1 MPGMSANPL
10 IFKRIKFSDEKYEI
24 HFLKWAKPV
33 LNESIENYS
42 KRLLDFIKHK
52 NPILI
57 GVSFGGLIV
66 QEISKLI
73 DVEKVIIISSI
84 KSNRELPL
92 YMKSAKFLKLY
103 NFMFNGINYDL
114 KQIRHMES
122 FFNKKGFS
130 VLGIDISKKIIDK
143 NSKNSFENLKF
154 KKFDIEKDILK
165 DYFNIIYCRFFLH
178 AINKIQEDK
187 LITLIKNVKKEK
199 TLVFFEFR
207 NFKDKIFGNFK
218 AKDHNKIVEFEKGH
232 FRRIIEPTIFKK
244 KFLSKTKAKII
255 YQKSSTNLSIV
266 KKDNPNL
273 TRFIFKF

>member
-103 NFMFNGINYDL
+103 NYFPLKLFDDVFN
-114 KQIRHMES
+114 
-122 FFNKKGFS
+122 
-130 VLGIDISKKIIDK
+130 ISK
-143 NSKNSFENLKF
+143 SLK
-154 KKFDIEKDILK
+154 
-165 DYFNIIYCRFFLH
+165 
-178 AINKIQEDK
+178 INKIYKKLDLIDKYLSVRDENYLKWAIREILNWKQEKPLQEVIHIHGDK
-187 LITLIKNVKKEK
+187 DLTFPISLIKDCIIVPGATHALILTKYRWLNKNLTLIIEEKK
-199 TLVFFEFR
+199 V
-207 NFKDKIFGNFK
+207 
-218 AKDHNKIVEFEKGH
+218 
-232 FRRIIEPTIFKK
+232 
-244 KFLSKTKAKII
+244 
-255 YQKSSTNLSIV
+255 
-266 KKDNPNL
+266 
-273 TRFIFKF
+273 

>member
-103 NFMFNGINYDL
+103 NYFPLKLFDDVFN
-114 KQIRHMES
+114 
-122 FFNKKGFS
+122 
-130 VLGIDISKKIIDK
+130 ISK
-143 NSKNSFENLKF
+143 SLK
-154 KKFDIEKDILK
+154 
-165 DYFNIIYCRFFLH
+165 
-178 AINKIQEDK
+178 INKIYKKLDLIDKYLSVRDENYLKWAIREILNWKQEKPLLEVIHIHGDK
-187 LITLIKNVKKEK
+187 DLTFPISLIKDCIIVPGATHALILTKYRW
-199 TLVFFEFR
+199 L
-207 NFKDKIFGNFK
+207 
-218 AKDHNKIVEFEKGH
+218 NK
-232 FRRIIEPTIFKK
+232 
-244 KFLSKTKAKII
+244 
-255 YQKSSTNLSIV
+255 NLSIIIEE
-266 KKDNPNL
+266 KKV
-273 TRFIFKF
+273 

>member
-24 HFLKWAKPV
+24 HFLKWTKPV

-103 NFMFNGINYDL
+103 NYFPLKLFDDVFN
-114 KQIRHMES
+114 
-122 FFNKKGFS
+122 
-130 VLGIDISKKIIDK
+130 ISK
-143 NSKNSFENLKF
+143 SLK
-154 KKFDIEKDILK
+154 
-165 DYFNIIYCRFFLH
+165 
-178 AINKIQEDK
+178 INKIYKKLDLIDKYLSVRDENYLKWAIREILNWKQEKPLQEVIHIHGDK
-187 LITLIKNVKKEK
+187 DLTFPISLIKDCIIVPGATHALILTKYRW
-199 TLVFFEFR
+199 L
-207 NFKDKIFGNFK
+207 
-218 AKDHNKIVEFEKGH
+218 NK
-232 FRRIIEPTIFKK
+232 
-244 KFLSKTKAKII
+244 
-255 YQKSSTNLSIV
+255 NLSIIIEE
-266 KKDNPNL
+266 KKV
-273 TRFIFKF
+273 

>member
-84 KSNRELPL
+84 KSNLELPL

-103 NFMFNGINYDL
+103 NYFPLKLFDDVFN
-114 KQIRHMES
+114 
-122 FFNKKGFS
+122 
-130 VLGIDISKKIIDK
+130 ISK
-143 NSKNSFENLKF
+143 SLK
-154 KKFDIEKDILK
+154 
-165 DYFNIIYCRFFLH
+165 
-178 AINKIQEDK
+178 INKIYKKLDLIDKYLSVRDENYLKWAIREILNWKQEKPLQEVIHIHGDK
-187 LITLIKNVKKEK
+187 DLTFPISLIKDCIIVPGATHALILTKYRW
-199 TLVFFEFR
+199 L
-207 NFKDKIFGNFK
+207 
-218 AKDHNKIVEFEKGH
+218 NKNLSL
-232 FRRIIEPTIFKK
+232 IIEKK
-244 KFLSKTKAKII
+244 K
-255 YQKSSTNLSIV
+255 V
-266 KKDNPNL
+266 
-273 TRFIFKF
+273 

>member
-103 NFMFNGINYDL
+103 NYFPLKLFDDVFN
-114 KQIRHMES
+114 
-122 FFNKKGFS
+122 
-130 VLGIDISKKIIDK
+130 ISK
-143 NSKNSFENLKF
+143 SLK
-154 KKFDIEKDILK
+154 
-165 DYFNIIYCRFFLH
+165 
-178 AINKIQEDK
+178 INKIYKKLDLIDKYLSVRDENYLKWAIREILNWKQDKPLQEVIHIHGDSD
-187 LITLIKNVKKEK
+187 LTFPISLIKDCIIVPGATHALILTKYRW
-199 TLVFFEFR
+199 L
-207 NFKDKIFGNFK
+207 
-218 AKDHNKIVEFEKGH
+218 NKNLSL
-232 FRRIIEPTIFKK
+232 IIEEKK
-244 KFLSKTKAKII
+244 
-255 YQKSSTNLSIV
+255 V
-266 KKDNPNL
+266 
-273 TRFIFKF
+273 

>member
-103 NFMFNGINYDL
+103 NYFPLKLFDDVFN
-114 KQIRHMES
+114 
-122 FFNKKGFS
+122 
-130 VLGIDISKKIIDK
+130 ISK
-143 NSKNSFENLKF
+143 SLK
-154 KKFDIEKDILK
+154 
-165 DYFNIIYCRFFLH
+165 
-178 AINKIQEDK
+178 INKIYKKLDLIDKYLSVRDENYLKWAIREILNWKQEKPLQEVIHIHGDRD
-187 LITLIKNVKKEK
+187 LTFPISLIKDCIIVPGATHALILTKYRW
-199 TLVFFEFR
+199 L
-207 NFKDKIFGNFK
+207 
-218 AKDHNKIVEFEKGH
+218 NK
-232 FRRIIEPTIFKK
+232 
-244 KFLSKTKAKII
+244 
-255 YQKSSTNLSIV
+255 
-266 KKDNPNL
+266 NL
-273 TRFIFKF
+273 TLLIEEKKV

>member
-24 HFLKWAKPV
+24 HFLKWTKPV

-103 NFMFNGINYDL
+103 NYFPLKLFDDVFN
-114 KQIRHMES
+114 
-122 FFNKKGFS
+122 
-130 VLGIDISKKIIDK
+130 ISK
-143 NSKNSFENLKF
+143 SLK
-154 KKFDIEKDILK
+154 
-165 DYFNIIYCRFFLH
+165 
-178 AINKIQEDK
+178 INKIYKKLDLIDKYLSVRDENYLKWAIREILNWKQEKPLQEVIHIHGDK
-187 LITLIKNVKKEK
+187 DLTFPISLIKDCIIVPGATHALILTKYRW
-199 TLVFFEFR
+199 L
-207 NFKDKIFGNFK
+207 
-218 AKDHNKIVEFEKGH
+218 NKNLSL
-232 FRRIIEPTIFKK
+232 IIEEKK
-244 KFLSKTKAKII
+244 
-255 YQKSSTNLSIV
+255 V
-266 KKDNPNL
+266 
-273 TRFIFKF
+273 

>member
-24 HFLKWAKPV
+24 HFLKWTKPV

-42 KRLLDFIKHK
+42 KRFLDFIKHE

-103 NFMFNGINYDL
+103 NYFPLKLFDDVFN
-114 KQIRHMES
+114 
-122 FFNKKGFS
+122 
-130 VLGIDISKKIIDK
+130 ISK
-143 NSKNSFENLKF
+143 SLK
-154 KKFDIEKDILK
+154 
-165 DYFNIIYCRFFLH
+165 
-178 AINKIQEDK
+178 INKIYKKLDLIDKYLSVRDENYLKWAIREILNWKQEKPLQEVIHIHGDRD
-187 LITLIKNVKKEK
+187 LTFPISLIKDCIIVPGATHALILTKYRW
-199 TLVFFEFR
+199 L
-207 NFKDKIFGNFK
+207 
-218 AKDHNKIVEFEKGH
+218 NK
-232 FRRIIEPTIFKK
+232 
-244 KFLSKTKAKII
+244 
-255 YQKSSTNLSIV
+255 
-266 KKDNPNL
+266 NL
-273 TRFIFKF
+273 TLLIEEKKV

>member
-42 KRLLDFIKHK
+42 KRLLDFIKHE

-103 NFMFNGINYDL
+103 NYFPLKLFDDVFN
-114 KQIRHMES
+114 
-122 FFNKKGFS
+122 
-130 VLGIDISKKIIDK
+130 ISK
-143 NSKNSFENLKF
+143 SLK
-154 KKFDIEKDILK
+154 
-165 DYFNIIYCRFFLH
+165 
-178 AINKIQEDK
+178 INKIYKKLDLIDKYLSVRDENYLKWAIREILNWKQEKPLQEVIHIHGDRD
-187 LITLIKNVKKEK
+187 LTFPISLIKDCIIVPGATHALILTKYRW
-199 TLVFFEFR
+199 L
-207 NFKDKIFGNFK
+207 
-218 AKDHNKIVEFEKGH
+218 NK
-232 FRRIIEPTIFKK
+232 
-244 KFLSKTKAKII
+244 
-255 YQKSSTNLSIV
+255 
-266 KKDNPNL
+266 NL
-273 TRFIFKF
+273 TLLIEEKKV

>member
-42 KRLLDFIKHK
+42 KRFLDFIKHE

-103 NFMFNGINYDL
+103 NYFPLKLFDDVFN
-114 KQIRHMES
+114 
-122 FFNKKGFS
+122 
-130 VLGIDISKKIIDK
+130 ISK
-143 NSKNSFENLKF
+143 SLK
-154 KKFDIEKDILK
+154 
-165 DYFNIIYCRFFLH
+165 
-178 AINKIQEDK
+178 INKIYKKLDLIDKYLSVRDENYLKWAIREILNWKQEKPLQEVIHIHGDK
-187 LITLIKNVKKEK
+187 DLTFPISLIKDCIIVPGATHALILTKYRW
-199 TLVFFEFR
+199 L
-207 NFKDKIFGNFK
+207 
-218 AKDHNKIVEFEKGH
+218 NK
-232 FRRIIEPTIFKK
+232 
-244 KFLSKTKAKII
+244 
-255 YQKSSTNLSIV
+255 
-266 KKDNPNL
+266 NL
-273 TRFIFKF
+273 TLLIEEKKV

>member
-24 HFLKWAKPV
+24 HFLKWTKPV

-42 KRLLDFIKHK
+42 KRFLDFIKHE

-103 NFMFNGINYDL
+103 NYFPLKLFDDVFN
-114 KQIRHMES
+114 
-122 FFNKKGFS
+122 
-130 VLGIDISKKIIDK
+130 ISK
-143 NSKNSFENLKF
+143 SLK
-154 KKFDIEKDILK
+154 
-165 DYFNIIYCRFFLH
+165 
-178 AINKIQEDK
+178 INKIYKKLDLIDKYLSVRDENYLKWAIREILNWKQEKPLQEVIHIHGDK
-187 LITLIKNVKKEK
+187 DLTFPISLIKDCIIVPGATHALILTKYRW
-199 TLVFFEFR
+199 L
-207 NFKDKIFGNFK
+207 
-218 AKDHNKIVEFEKGH
+218 NKNLSL
-232 FRRIIEPTIFKK
+232 IIEEKK
-244 KFLSKTKAKII
+244 
-255 YQKSSTNLSIV
+255 V
-266 KKDNPNL
+266 
-273 TRFIFKF
+273 

>member
-66 QEISKLI
+66 QELSKLI

-103 NFMFNGINYDL
+103 NYFPLKLFDDVFN
-114 KQIRHMES
+114 
-122 FFNKKGFS
+122 
-130 VLGIDISKKIIDK
+130 ISK
-143 NSKNSFENLKF
+143 SLK
-154 KKFDIEKDILK
+154 
-165 DYFNIIYCRFFLH
+165 
-178 AINKIQEDK
+178 INKIYKKLDLIDKYLSVRDENYLKWAIREILNWKQEKPLQEVIHIHGDK
-187 LITLIKNVKKEK
+187 DLTFPISLIKDCIIVPGATHALILTKYRW
-199 TLVFFEFR
+199 L
-207 NFKDKIFGNFK
+207 
-218 AKDHNKIVEFEKGH
+218 NKNLSL
-232 FRRIIEPTIFKK
+232 IIEEKK
-244 KFLSKTKAKII
+244 
-255 YQKSSTNLSIV
+255 V
-266 KKDNPNL
+266 
-273 TRFIFKF
+273 

>member
-103 NFMFNGINYDL
+103 NYFPLKLFDDVFN
-114 KQIRHMES
+114 
-122 FFNKKGFS
+122 
-130 VLGIDISKKIIDK
+130 ISK
-143 NSKNSFENLKF
+143 SLK
-154 KKFDIEKDILK
+154 
-165 DYFNIIYCRFFLH
+165 
-178 AINKIQEDK
+178 INKIYKKLDLIDKYLSVRDENYLKWAIREILNWKQEKPLQEVIHIHGDK
-187 LITLIKNVKKEK
+187 DLTFPISLIKDCIIVPGATHALILTKYRWLNKNLTLI
-199 TLVFFEFR
+199 
-207 NFKDKIFGNFK
+207 
-218 AKDHNKIVEFEKGH
+218 
-232 FRRIIEPTIFKK
+232 IEKK
-244 KFLSKTKAKII
+244 K
-255 YQKSSTNLSIV
+255 V
-266 KKDNPNL
+266 
-273 TRFIFKF
+273 

>member
-103 NFMFNGINYDL
+103 NYFPLKLFDDVFN
-114 KQIRHMES
+114 
-122 FFNKKGFS
+122 
-130 VLGIDISKKIIDK
+130 ISK
-143 NSKNSFENLKF
+143 SLK
-154 KKFDIEKDILK
+154 
-165 DYFNIIYCRFFLH
+165 
-178 AINKIQEDK
+178 INKIYKKLDLIDK
-187 LITLIKNVKKEK
+187 Y
-199 TLVFFEFR
+199 
-207 NFKDKIFGNFK
+207 
-218 AKDHNKIVEFEKGH
+218 
-232 FRRIIEPTIFKK
+232 
-244 KFLSKTKAKII
+244 LSSPII
-255 YQKSSTNLSIV
+255 YI
-266 KKDNPNL
+266 
-273 TRFIFKF
+273 II